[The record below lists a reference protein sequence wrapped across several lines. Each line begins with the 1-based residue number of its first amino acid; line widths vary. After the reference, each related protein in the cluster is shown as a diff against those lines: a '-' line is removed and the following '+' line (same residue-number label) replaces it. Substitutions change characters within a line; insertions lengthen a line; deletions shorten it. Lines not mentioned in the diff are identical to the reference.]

1 MTPERADATNRLA
14 DVVQEFAS
22 AVVPALRGGDGRFDL
37 LGSVLSRPDDPA
49 SVAAVRV
56 LGADALAPCILSGK
70 APTEADVVLVEGA
83 VGAFPPTDGSSAV
96 TEWSHWGMRTVV
108 HHIRTAHLPGPPPG
122 ENPADVP
129 VTAPADTD
137 WVADGTW
144 QRMTHQLS
152 QLAAL
157 AVPEL
162 SSPLHAAV
170 GRRPVDLA
178 RGFVR
183 AVRRRDWL
191 QAAGAG
197 RWLAVTKGVPETLG
211 LDTGL
216 QFVHHMGGS
225 DARVALHVRAAQL
238 ARENSGPPA
247 VHGADETA
255 PA

>member
-1 MTPERADATNRLA
+1 MSPERSDATNRLA

-70 APTEADVVLVEGA
+70 TPTEADVVLVEGA
-83 VGAFPPTDGSSAV
+83 VGAYPPTEGGSAV
-96 TEWSHWGMRTVV
+96 SAWSHWGMRTVV
-108 HHIRTAHLPGPPPG
+108 HHIRTAHLPAGPPPG
-122 ENPADVP
+122 EHPGDVP
-129 VTAPADTD
+129 VTAPEDTD
-137 WVADGTW
+137 WVAGEPW

-157 AVPEL
+157 AVPGL
-162 SSPLHAAV
+162 ASSLHAAV
-170 GRRPVDLA
+170 AARPVDLS

-197 RWLAVTKGVPETLG
+197 RWLAVTRGVPETLG

-216 QFVHHMGGS
+216 QFVHHMGGA

-238 ARENSGPPA
+238 ARENSATGR
-247 VHGADETA
+247 TA
-255 PA
+255 RV